1 MGTKNIRYETS
12 KYNIALAA
20 AGPLMRDRNDQILN
34 WHAPHGGHHA
44 FFDGVEHTHGGHGG
58 PKDAEGQAIHGHGPH
73 GGHAQSAILDETLN
87 ELMAE
92 IKDQKKK
99 RMAAA
104 EEQHEHQHGHGD
116 QDDHTHGHGNGH
128 GHHGH
133 HGAHEAHGATGY

>member
-1 MGTKNIRYETS
+1 MKLLSTI
-12 KYNIALAA
+12 IALAA
-20 AGPLMRDRNDQILN
+20 AGPLMRDGNKQILN
-34 WHAPHGGHHA
+34 WHAP
-44 FFDGVEHTHGGHGG
+44 HGGHGG
-58 PKDAEGQAIHGHGPH
+58 PKDAEGQANHGHGPH
-73 GGHAQSAILDETLN
+73 GGHAESAILDETLN

-92 IKDQKKK
+92 IKDQKKE